1 MDIIVGA
8 EIRVKDAGKEL
19 QAWCNENLVL
29 ENPEYKDRKRRGL
42 WIGNTLQYLWL
53 YRVEGSDLILPTGTG
68 KQIRKFMRPGDG
80 AEARLADNGILE
92 YHGEVPLYDYQK
104 TAVEVMRKQNCGIL
118 QSPCGS
124 GKTQMG
130 IALAASLSRKTLWIT
145 HTRDLLIQSLD
156 RAEQYFPRE
165 SLGRITE
172 GAVQIGSHMTF
183 ATVQTLS
190 RLELE
195 KYRYSWDVVIVDECH
210 RLAGTPTKVTMFYK
224 VMNNLAAR
232 YKYGLSATVHRSDG
246 LIASTFAVLG
256 PVVYRVPDEAVEEKT
271 MRVRVVQRSTGIPVG
286 RSCLDTDGTL
296 VYAKLISFLTGDEGR
311 NRMIVSDMELNR
323 GHYNLV
329 LSDRLEHLR
338 ALMGMLPEEL
348 RRESVMVDGSMTS
361 KRARAQREQALEDM
375 RTGKKHFLFAS
386 FSLAKEGLDIPRL
399 DRLYMTTPKKDYSVV
414 TQSIGRIAR
423 AAQGKAEPVCY
434 DYVDDIAFCINQY
447 KRRQTHY
454 RKAGCVL

>member
-1 MDIIVGA
+1 MHIIVGA
-8 EIRVKDAGKEL
+8 EIRVKDASREL
-19 QAWCNENLVL
+19 QGWCGENLVL

-42 WIGNTLQYLWL
+42 WMGNTPQYLWL

-68 KQIRKFMRPGDG
+68 KQVRKFMGPKDTAV
-80 AEARLADNGILE
+80 AELADNGMRE
-92 YHGEVPLYDYQK
+92 YDGQIPLFDYQK
-104 TAVEVMRKQNCGIL
+104 TAVAAMKGQSCGIL

-130 IALAASLSRKTLWIT
+130 IALAASLSRKVLWIT
-145 HTRDLLIQSLD
+145 HTRDLLVQSLN
-156 RAEQYFPRE
+156 RAGQYFPQDT
-165 SLGRITE
+165 LGRITE
-172 GAVQIGSHMTF
+172 GTVQIGSHMTF

-210 RLAGTPTKVTMFYK
+210 RLAGTPTKVTMFYRI
-224 VMNNLAAR
+224 MNSLAAR
-232 YKYGLSATVHRSDG
+232 HKYGLSATVHRSDG

-256 PVVYRVPDEAVEEKT
+256 PVVYRVPDKAVEERT
-271 MRVRVVQRSTGIPVG
+271 MKVRVVRRDTGIRIN

-296 VYAKLISFLTGDEGR
+296 VYAKLISFLTGDGER
-311 NRMIVSDMELNR
+311 SRKIASDLEQNRE
-323 GHYNLV
+323 HYNLV

-361 KRARAQREQALEDM
+361 KRAREQREQALEDM

-423 AAQGKAEPVCY
+423 TAEGKAEPVCY
-434 DYVDDIAFCINQY
+434 DYVDDIAFCVNQY

>member
-1 MDIIVGA
+1 MKVIIGA
-8 EIRVKDAGKEL
+8 ELRVKDAGREL
-19 QAWCNENLVL
+19 QAWCSENLVL
-29 ENPEYKDRKRRGL
+29 ENPEYQDRKRRGL
-42 WIGNTLQYLWL
+42 WTGNTPQYLWL
-53 YRVEGSDLILPTGTG
+53 YRVEGSDLILPVGTG
-68 KQIRKFMRPGDG
+68 KQIRRFMKPGDSV
-80 AEARLADNGILE
+80 EVSLADNGILT
-92 YHGEVPLYDYQK
+92 YDGRVPLFRYQAQ
-104 TAVEVMRKQNCGIL
+104 AVEALKKQSCGIL

-130 IALAASLSRKTLWIT
+130 IALAAALSRKALWIT
-145 HTRDLLIQSLD
+145 HTRDLLLQSLN
-156 RAEQYFPRE
+156 RAGQYFSPE
-165 SLGRITE
+165 TLGRITE
-172 GAVQIGSHMTF
+172 GRVQIGSHMTF

-190 RLELE
+190 KLELE
-195 KYRYSWDVVIVDECH
+195 KYRNCWDVVIVDECH
-210 RLAGTPTKVTMFYK
+210 RLAGTPTRITMFYK

-256 PVVYRVPDEAVEEKT
+256 PVVYRVPDEAVEGKT
-271 MRVRVVQRSTGIPVG
+271 MRVRVVRRSTGIPVA

-296 VYAKLISFLTGDEGR
+296 VYVKLISFLTGDEGR

-329 LSDRLEHLR
+329 LSDRLGHLR
-338 ALMGMLPEEL
+338 TLMGMLPEAL
-348 RRESVMVDGSMTS
+348 RQESVMVDGSMTS

-423 AAQGKAEPVCY
+423 AAEGKKEPVCY
-434 DYVDDIAFCINQY
+434 DYVDDIAFCMNQY
-447 KRRQTHY
+447 KRRQAHY